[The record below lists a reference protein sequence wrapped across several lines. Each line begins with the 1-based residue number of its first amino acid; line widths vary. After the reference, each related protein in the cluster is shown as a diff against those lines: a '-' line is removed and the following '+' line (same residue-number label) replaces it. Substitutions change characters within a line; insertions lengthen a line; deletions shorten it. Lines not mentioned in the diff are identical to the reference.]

1 MTQSRFRA
9 RAFPRRQAQ
18 RGFGIVSAL
27 LALVIGAVVA
37 MGQIEGVRVER
48 QTKSGA
54 LQGDLVN
61 LIKAAYNDYA
71 MENYPAL
78 QGNLPV
84 TKNGFTLATGAAFGQ
99 TMSPR
104 VEDLVNMGYLS
115 PGTNAQAL
123 LVDGGVYRATF
134 RQEPLG
140 CVGVACN
147 IPGTLYIDQ
156 PILVRGT
163 PEMNGIA
170 VGALIEK
177 VGGDALVSLNTN
189 PAQLIAIN
197 GANVANPVAG
207 NPPGVVGARVG
218 FGASGFGRFL
228 VMNDPR
234 DPNFQGDVT
243 VAGTVAAGTVTATVI
258 VGNSVGAGTGGAG
271 CRLGEIL
278 ASGELLSRSAAC
290 VRRAWIDG
298 ANGQVGVAD
307 AAGVTRALLDG
318 SNGDISSR
326 DGTGAVRAGFTYQ
339 GADSVAF
346 ADNVRNT
353 ANTGGIRP
361 DGTVYG
367 DQLQNNAATAGIR
380 SDGTVFGNLG
390 EFNTIKILNSAVIGA
405 PCADANSAVWGT
417 VGSVPVLL
425 KCEGGAWV
433 SANGVNV
440 ATAGGACLTS
450 NQQAVTSAGVGLI
463 CQGGQWMNMTDR
475 MGKFA
480 IAETRTVSHG
490 TVVNKP
496 ACGSGGL
503 PRIYAV
509 PQAIDS
515 SHLYTNFLATDNG
528 ASWTATITDNSGAA
542 LLGTAIA
549 QVGCFYL

>member
-1 MTQSRFRA
+1 MTPSRFRA
-9 RAFPRRQAQ
+9 RSFPSRRAQ

-54 LQGDLVN
+54 LQGELVN

-84 TKNGFTLATGAAFGQ
+84 SKNGFTLAPGSAFGQ
-99 TMSPR
+99 SMSPR

-115 PGTNAQAL
+115 PGTNSQSL
-123 LVDGGVYRATF
+123 LGEGGVYRAVF
-134 RQEPLG
+134 RQEPVG

-170 VGALIEK
+170 VGSLIEK
-177 VGGDALVSLNTN
+177 VGGDALVALNTN

-234 DPNFQGDVT
+234 NPNFQGDVT
-243 VAGTVAAGTVTATVI
+243 VAGTVAGGTVTASVI
-258 VGNSVGAGTGGAG
+258 VGGSVGAGTGATG

-278 ASGELLSRSAAC
+278 GSGEVLSRSAAC

-298 ANGQVGVAD
+298 ATGQVGVAD
-307 AAGVTRALLDG
+307 AAGVTRVLLD
-318 SNGDISSR
+318 STTGDITSR
-326 DGTGAVRAGFTYQ
+326 DATGAVRSGFTYQ
-339 GADSVAF
+339 GANSVAF

-353 ANTGGIRP
+353 ADTAGLRP

-367 DQLQNNAATAGIR
+367 QQLQNNANTAGIR
-380 SDGTVFGNLG
+380 SDGTVFGNMG
-390 EFNTIKILNSAVIGA
+390 QFNSIQLLASAAIGSA
-405 PCADANSAVWGT
+405 CANPNAAVWGT
-417 VGSVPVLL
+417 VGTSPLLL
-425 KCEGGAWV
+425 KCEGGVWQP
-433 SANGVNV
+433 ANGVSV
-440 ATAGGACLTS
+440 SIAGAACAVPD
-450 NQQAVTSAGVGLI
+450 QQAVTASGVGLI
-463 CQGGQWMNMTDR
+463 CQGGQWMRTTDR
-475 MGKFA
+475 MGRFA
-480 IAETRTVSHG
+480 IAETRIVSHG
-490 TVVNKP
+490 TVVPKP
-496 ACGSGGL
+496 SCGSGGL
-503 PRIYAV
+503 PRIYAI
-509 PQAIDS
+509 PQSIDS
-515 SHLYTNFLATDNG
+515 SSLYANFLATDNG
-528 ASWTATITDNSGAA
+528 PSWTSTITENAGAP
-542 LLGTAIA
+542 LPGSAIA